1 MLQTETTVVVT
12 TSRTSNMASFESIP
26 RPVKTYHTTTYD
38 RIAHQHGFD
47 GTGKTVLITGGAT
60 GVGYS
65 IAQAFVSTNVSRIAI
80 VSRSAGSQDSVKA
93 DLKSTCS
100 TQIVFYQADITDQ
113 TRMSDIM
120 LELGAIDVLVLSAA
134 IYHDRIPTTQLSTQE
149 VQNTFDTNVIA
160 PFNITKAYLS
170 SPLPKA
176 GSKTV
181 IHVSSAAGQMRAPL
195 RAAYGASKAA
205 MTQMMHHFAM
215 EQDSDAV
222 RIFSLHPGAFFT
234 PASSRI
240 YCEDAMK
247 WEDIR
252 LPAHFVLWLAGPES
266 GFLRGRF
273 LWAQWDV
280 DELIDLKDRFSKDPN
295 FLTIGLVQ

>member
-1 MLQTETTVVVT
+1 
-12 TSRTSNMASFESIP
+12 MASFESTP
-26 RPVKTYHTTTYD
+26 RPVKTYHTTTYN

-80 VSRSAGSQDSVKA
+80 VSRSGGPQESAKA
-93 DLKSTCS
+93 DLKSAESS
-100 TQIVFYQADITDQ
+100 TQIVSYQADITDQ

-149 VQNTFDTNVIA
+149 VQNIFDTNVIA

-170 SPLPKA
+170 SPLPTA

-205 MTQMMHHFAM
+205 MTQMMQHFAM

-222 RIFSLHPGAFFT
+222 RIFSLHPGAFYT

-240 YCEDAMK
+240 YCKDAMK

-252 LPAHFVLWLAGPES
+252 LPAHFVLWLAGPQS
-266 GFLRGRF
+266 GFLSGRF

-280 DELIDLKDRFSKDPN
+280 DELIDLKDRFLKDPK
-295 FLTIGLVQ
+295 FLTIGLVL